1 MSRHRLRTTL
11 TACLLLVVAAVGTSA
26 APAKARIPEDAKIEA
41 IAFDGIAMSERA
53 AILDRIGVA
62 VGDRLDTKARQ
73 RIGQRL
79 NPAADVRL
87 FSHRDR
93 GLTFSDRPGSK
104 PDTVVLV
111 ISLGC

>member
-1 MSRHRLRTTL
+1 MSRLTLRTTL
-11 TACLLLVVAAVGTSA
+11 TACLVFVVAAGTSA
-26 APAKARIPEDAKIEA
+26 APPKARILENATIEA
-41 IAFDGIAMSERA
+41 IAFEGIAMDERGE
-53 AILDRIGVA
+53 ILGRIAVA
-62 VGDRLDTKARQ
+62 VGDRLDTAARQ

-79 NPAADVRL
+79 NPASDLRR
-87 FSHRDR
+87 FSYRDR